1 MIDTTEQRGG
11 SSGGPIARDDTDEQN
26 EEEEKKEEEGVA
38 VEDYPLRDALPV
50 LRDPNDRPGV
60 WKILN
65 SAMGKDITKF
75 CVPVYINEPISMI

>member
-11 SSGGPIARDDTDEQN
+11 SSGGPIPRDDTDEQN
-26 EEEEKKEEEGVA
+26 EEEEKKEEGDLI
-38 VEDYPLRDALPV
+38 EDYPLRDALPV

-60 WKILN
+60 WKILK